1 MVPSSMI
8 GPQSQPA
15 YAAQVIAQKAQDLL
29 VLLNLDSGE
38 YYNLDEVG
46 TRIWELCDGVR
57 TVSEI
62 ARCIREEFDASGDS
76 VEQDVRTFLEELAQ
90 DKLVNCA

>member
-1 MVPSSMI
+1 MI

-15 YAAQVIAQKAQDLL
+15 HATKVIAQKAKDLL
-29 VLLNLDSGE
+29 VLLDLDTGE

-46 TRIWELCDGVR
+46 TRIWELCDGAR

-62 ARCIREEFDASGDS
+62 ARRISEEFEAAAEA
-76 VEQDVRTFLEELAQ
+76 VEPDVVKFLEELAQ
-90 DKLVNCA
+90 DKLVNLA

>member
-15 YAAQVIAQKAQDLL
+15 HAAQVIDQKAKDLV
-29 VLLNLDSGE
+29 VLLNLDTGE

-46 TRIWELCDGVR
+46 TRIWELCDGAR

-62 ARCIREEFDASGDS
+62 ARCIGEEFETSGDP
-76 VEQDVRTFLEELAQ
+76 VEQDVLTLLEELAR
-90 DKLVNCA
+90 DKLVNFA

>member
-1 MVPSSMI
+1 MGAGMI

-15 YAAQVIAQKAQDLL
+15 HAAQVIAQKAKDLV
-29 VLLNLDSGE
+29 VLLDLDTGE

-46 TRIWELCDGVR
+46 TRIWELCDGAR

-62 ARCIREEFDASGDS
+62 ARCIGEEFDASGEP
-76 VEQDVRTFLEELAQ
+76 VEHDVMNFLGELVQ
-90 DKLVNCA
+90 DKLVRCA

>member
-1 MVPSSMI
+1 MI

-15 YAAQVIAQKAQDLL
+15 HAAEVIVQKAQDLL
-29 VLLNLDSGE
+29 VLLNLDTGQ

-57 TVSEI
+57 TITEI
-62 ARCIREEFDASGDS
+62 ARCIGEEFDTSGDPIERDVMTF
-76 VEQDVRTFLEELAQ
+76 VEDLAQ
-90 DKLVNCA
+90 DRLVNCA